1 MSLKEDNAMSVV
13 QNLCLTNTEV
23 LDVLRDFMKDELVRE
38 NVQLQN
44 VVRENVQLQNV
55 VHLLKKHV
63 SYLQDEVNYLGESC
77 ELLGAR
83 FNRFL
88 GFNQIE

>member
-1 MSLKEDNAMSVV
+1 MSVV

-23 LDVLRDFMKDELVRE
+23 LDVIRDFMEGDLVRE
-38 NVQLQN
+38 NIQLKT
-44 VVRENVQLQNV
+44 V

-63 SYLQDEVNYLGESC
+63 SHLQDEVNYLGESC

-83 FNRFL
+83 FIGYQR
-88 GFNQIE
+88 FNQIE